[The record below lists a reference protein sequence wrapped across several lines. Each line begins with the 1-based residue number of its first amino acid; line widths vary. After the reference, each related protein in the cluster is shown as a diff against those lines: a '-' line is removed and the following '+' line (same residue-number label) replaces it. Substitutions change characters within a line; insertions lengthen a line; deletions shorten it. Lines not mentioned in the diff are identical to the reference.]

1 MASGNETPDP
11 LGANTLCSGCTQVT
25 WTSLISKLL
34 ERDTEGCLLPE
45 AITRHWCRPA
55 NPSAPIQCLGCS
67 LMFAVLG
74 DAEADGF
81 GIKTTQ
87 SIIMK
92 HPYHQ
97 ISEPGGFVLV
107 SIVTGASRRTAVNI
121 SSQPTTISL
130 WHQDSAGKR
139 FSPRL
144 LDPRSIDYSILRTW
158 LSQCMNDHTETCSP
172 SGVALSFTFKV
183 LHCRSRK
190 IVTVEATCLYV
201 ALSYVWGHY
210 QDRYL
215 DESMFPQTI
224 EDAMTV
230 TLMLGFEHLC
240 MSTFQMYSTIL
251 TIAN

>member
-1 MASGNETPDP
+1 MASYNETPDP

-34 ERDTEGCLLPE
+34 ERNTEGCLLPE
-45 AITRHWCRPA
+45 AITHHWCRPA
-55 NPSAPIQCLGCS
+55 NPLVPTQCLGCS

-74 DAEADGF
+74 NAEADGF

-92 HPYHQ
+92 HQHHQ
-97 ISEPGGFVLV
+97 ISERGGFVLV
-107 SIVTGASRRTAVNI
+107 PIVTSTSRRTAVNI
-121 SSQPTTISL
+121 PSQPTTISL

-144 LDPRSIDYSILRTW
+144 LNPRSIDYSILRTW
-158 LSQCMNDHTETCSP
+158 LSQCMSDHAETCSP
-172 SGVALSFTFKV
+172 SGVASSSTFKV
-183 LHCRSRK
+183 LHCRIRK
-190 IVTVEATCLYV
+190 VVTVETTCSYV

-210 QDRYL
+210 QDRCL
-215 DESMFPQTI
+215 DESVFPQTI

-240 MSTFQMYSTIL
+240 MSTCQMYFTLLIIS
-251 TIAN
+251 N